1 MTYTRCMKSRDV
13 YQTEIRSR
21 DLNRS
26 MPFYRSVFDWP
37 MVPVSE
43 DCALIATGAMPMVSI
58 VRTLPIGV
66 ATNLLV
72 ENVEQAAAHA
82 VALGGRISVPK
93 SEIPTAGA
101 FIGTVDPFGNELFL
115 WQKYIA
121 ENPKPRGSGKNPISY
136 LEITVPDLLAGT
148 KYYAELTGW
157 SFASIVFR
165 DAFAMARGS
174 GLERGVG
181 LAEGPPSMVSYVE
194 ADLEETAQ
202 KVEAAGGKIVVPR
215 QPFPGEGECMI
226 FQDLDGIRMGAIQGE
241 RT

>member
-1 MTYTRCMKSRDV
+1 MKSRDV

-37 MVPVSE
+37 MVPASE
-43 DCALIATGAMPMVSI
+43 DCALVATGEMPMVSI
-58 VRTLPIGV
+58 VRMLPIGV

-72 ENVEQAAAHA
+72 DNVEQAAAQA
-82 VALGGRISVPK
+82 VALGGRITCPK
-93 SEIPTAGA
+93 SEIPGAGA
-101 FIGTVDPFGNELFL
+101 FIGTVDPFGNELFF

-121 ENPKPRGSGKNPISY
+121 ADPKPRGSGKNTISY

-157 SFASIVFR
+157 SFGSIVFR
-165 DAFAMARGS
+165 DAFAMARGY
-174 GLERGVG
+174 GLKRGIG
-181 LAEGPPSMVSYVE
+181 LAEGPASIVAYVE
-194 ADLEETAQ
+194 ADLAETSE
-202 KVEAAGGKIVVPR
+202 KVEAAGGKIVVPP
-215 QPFPGEGECMI
+215 QPFPGEGESMI